1 MEEHINDHDIED
13 ILERIDD
20 TVEHRLRA
28 TKTMKNIFI
37 VYYIYS
43 EIVMK
48 QRISSRV
55 HVHFS
60 AFTRAVFAGE
70 VRGFNPPSQNSQPP
84 REGKEGKMSNP
95 PV

>member
-55 HVHFS
+55 HVHETTYFKQSTCAFFS
-60 AFTRAVFAGE
+60 IYQGCIC
-70 VRGFNPPSQNSQPP
+70 RGGSGVQPP
-84 REGKEGKMSNP
+84 FTK
-95 PV
+95 